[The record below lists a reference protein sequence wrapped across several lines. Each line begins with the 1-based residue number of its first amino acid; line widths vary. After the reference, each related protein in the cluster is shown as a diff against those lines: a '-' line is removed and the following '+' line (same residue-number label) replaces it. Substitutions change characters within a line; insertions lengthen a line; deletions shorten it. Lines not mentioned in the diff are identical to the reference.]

1 MNEKIGEHAGIIWRF
16 LDRNGEIT
24 YSALVQGTKLNQ
36 KQVDRAMG
44 WLSREGK
51 VSIKK
56 ASNKELI
63 SLTE

>member
-56 ASNKELI
+56 ASNRELI
-63 SLTE
+63 SLAE